1 MLFGGRSAEH
11 DVSCVSAAHIVAA
24 ADPQKYTVEPVGI
37 TREGRW
43 VRAAESARALSAAEV
58 AAPPRRTALPS
69 SLTAKGRPVDPL
81 TVLTVPPAGAR
92 PQAIGAVRG
101 KRGPT
106 VVMPALHGPM
116 GEDGTVQGLLEMAGV
131 PYVGAGVMAS
141 ALCMDK
147 SMAKTVLA
155 ARGIP
160 QARWRAFAVDGDGC
174 GGIAGRALPVGKFAS
189 AAAAPT
195 VRRCPTEEMSPEDM
209 SAAAVQCLGLPV
221 FTKPANMGSSVG
233 VSKAWTLVEA
243 AEAIRVA
250 ARYDRT
256 VVVEE
261 AVSGREIEV
270 SVLGN
275 DRPAASVPG
284 EIIPGAEFYDYEDKY
299 EGGAELLVPAPLS
312 SDEADA
318 ARSLALKVFEALGVE
333 GIARVDLFY
342 EDGRDGRGTRG
353 WMVNEV
359 NTMPGFTPISMY
371 PKLWDVSGLSYPKLI
386 DQMVELALERDDRR
400 HRHTCTRR

>member
-24 ADPQKYTVEPVGI
+24 ADPQKYAVEPVGI

-43 VRAAESARALSAAEV
+43 VRAAESARALNAGKV
-58 AAPPRRTALPS
+58 VAPPRRAALPS
-69 SLTAKGRPVDPL
+69 SLTAQGQPVDPL
-81 TVLTVPPAGAR
+81 AVLTAPTVGGR
-92 PQAIGAVRG
+92 PQTAVGG
-101 KRGPT
+101 KHGPT
-106 VVMPALHGPM
+106 VVIPALHGPM

-131 PYVGAGVMAS
+131 PYAGAGVMAS

-160 QARWRAFAVDGDGC
+160 QARWRAFAVDSNGC
-174 GGIAGRALPVGKFAS
+174 GGIVGRALPVGEFAS
-189 AAAAPT
+189 AAAAPA
-195 VRRCPTEEMSPEDM
+195 VRGCSTEEMSLEDM

-233 VSKAWTLVEA
+233 VSKAWTL
-243 AEAIRVA
+243 AETADAIRAA

-299 EGGAELLVPAPLS
+299 EGGAELLVPAPLD

-371 PKLWDVSGLSYPKLI
+371 PKLWDASGLGYPRLI

-400 HRHTCTRR
+400 RRHTCTRR